1 MTPDAAKAS
10 LARMLAGG
18 DTVLLS
24 RVDVGGIFGPIAAR
38 VTGFAADQ
46 TVFDLQQGDRKVI
59 LPADD
64 VAASGFPL
72 PFAPEQD
79 RIDWNGLLLAVK
91 AVDNATRRVG
101 GALVAYEI
109 QVAGG

>member
-1 MTPDAAKAS
+1 MTPDQAKAS
-10 LARMLAGG
+10 LGRFLAGG

-24 RVDVGGIFGPIAAR
+24 RVDVDGTFGPIPAR
-38 VTGFAADQ
+38 LTGFAADQ

-59 LPADD
+59 LPADE

-72 PFAPEQD
+72 PFLPDAD
-79 RIDWNGLLLAVK
+79 RVDWNGVLLAVK
-91 AVDNATRRVG
+91 AVDDATRRIG